1 MSHRQEKTAPIY
13 EENRGEVLRSTW
25 EKCTPSNERG
35 HARNAGAFLLLFLGA
50 LGVLCSSCS
59 PAASLLLCSGWLS
72 WRPHPCPVPKCHRG
86 SCLAGNLD
94 FLPHVL
100 SLPLPLNTIGSCGQ
114 YVTSATWCLHV
125 AKQSHA
131 GCHASSVWQGPAG
144 EQHSSMGRRVLFQ
157 TMISLTGWSGTKVA
171 PCRSSAETVSSHLY
185 IMAWS
190 HASFVW
196 PPCLYLTQLPRLSGE
211 TLPRAGYSTLSCML
225 SWILGND

>member
-1 MSHRQEKTAPIY
+1 MFHRQEKTAPIY
-13 EENRGEVLRSTW
+13 EENRGEVLWSSW

-35 HARNAGAFLLLFLGA
+35 HARNGGAFLLLFLGA

-94 FLPHVL
+94 FFAPR
-100 SLPLPLNTIGSCGQ
+100 PQPA
-114 YVTSATWCLHV
+114 SAIEHHWLMWAVTWCLHV

-131 GCHASSVWQGPAG
+131 GCRVSSVWQGPAG
-144 EQHSSMGRRVLFQ
+144 EQHSGMGRRVLFQ

-185 IMAWS
+185 IMARS
-190 HASFVW
+190 HTSFVW